1 MTATQRSL
9 IDQLEKDYAAAAD
22 RCKKTKKL
30 ARVHSGMYLGL
41 VGDTVWQFRRHYRD
55 DNMNPNNMGWIAET
69 YNTSRC
75 NADYSDSYDTL
86 AELKVSMGV
95 D

>member
-1 MTATQRSL
+1 MTQRAL
-9 IDQLEKDYAAAAD
+9 VHQLEKDYAVAAD

-55 DNMNPNNMGWIAET
+55 DVMNMGWIAET
-69 YNTSRC
+69 YNTSYC
-75 NADYSDSYDTL
+75 DYSDSFDTL
-86 AELKVSMGV
+86 AELKESMGV
-95 D
+95 N